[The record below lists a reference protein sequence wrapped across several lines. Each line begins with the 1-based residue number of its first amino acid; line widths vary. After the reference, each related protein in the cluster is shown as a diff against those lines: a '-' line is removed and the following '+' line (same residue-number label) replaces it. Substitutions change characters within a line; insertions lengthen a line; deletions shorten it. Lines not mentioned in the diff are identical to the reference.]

1 MVYNTWRMHLE
12 WPRLHLI
19 DFVHSYRYFRPK
31 HVCAD
36 CAYNSLPNKTGVH
49 SHITPFTHVIHINH
63 MQQLL
68 SSLSVVSCRS

>member
-1 MVYNTWRMHLE
+1 MWERINLF
-12 WPRLHLI
+12 
-19 DFVHSYRYFRPK
+19 DFKHSEPSFRAE